1 MLFGGKAPETSPSY
15 TTTSDDPW
23 PFSQAQPLDDNS
35 SREHPFAEDLDLDNH
50 PLTEGLENLI
60 ISPSGNAQYLG
71 SSSSTILSRRLR
83 NIIGISS
90 PLNVELDID
99 KEIPTYNLQAL
110 RLYRPSFTEV
120 EQLPPYAVAK
130 RYFAAQ
136 HTMIG
141 TIFAFVRLDEFEYQ
155 LQQAYAGPP
164 DPDDLNACLVHCQ
177 VYLVMAFGQLY
188 AVNQYMGSEG
198 PPGFGFF
205 TQALQDL
212 PNIHDEPS
220 MLFCGVLALVGYFMQ
235 ILNRRDAA
243 FLYLGV
249 AQRMA
254 ISLALH
260 EEVSVPGLDDFTKEQ
275 RRRTWWSIYSLD
287 RILCVKYG
295 NPVTMH
301 DEDISVALPSRLP
314 QEPEYCAAVVLRYY
328 TVLSQ
333 ILGQIMHRIY
343 GKQAKSG
350 PGLMTAVQEIMGA
363 LAKWEREIPNE
374 LRFDPVRIT
383 ASRESVSTF
392 LHYYQCINMTARPL
406 LFHIV
411 KKRLQADPVE
421 RLQDWREGL
430 SQTTVSVIE
439 ACLLAARDTVSMMK
453 IAAEKDLVAVFGYMD
468 GEHAFSAAIVLVMVC
483 VAFPPTADNM
493 LAMNSALSTLENM
506 ARKGNHHI
514 EARHQLLVQLS
525 SVAVQ
530 DPCSQ
535 ISVSDGS
542 THGASGTAAVPAP
555 PVMYDELLNQ
565 MFASSPSTGDLTMFE
580 AAYLGTGLDIEFDL
594 NQWAQTAMN

>member
-1 MLFGGKAPETSPSY
+1 MAS
-15 TTTSDDPW
+15 
-23 PFSQAQPLDDNS
+23 PLD
-35 SREHPFAEDLDLDNH
+35 AEF
-50 PLTEGLENLI
+50 
-60 ISPSGNAQYLG
+60 Y
-71 SSSSTILSRRLR
+71 
-83 NIIGISS
+83 
-90 PLNVELDID
+90 ID
-99 KEIPTYNLQAL
+99 KEIPTYNLEAL
-110 RLYRPSFTEV
+110 RLHRPSFTEV
-120 EQLPPYAVAK
+120 EQLPPYTVAK

-136 HTMIG
+136 YTMIG

-155 LQQAYAGPP
+155 LQQAYAGQP
-164 DPDDLNACLVHCQ
+164 DPDDLNACLIHCQ
-177 VYLVMAFGQLY
+177 VYLIMAFGQMY
-188 AVNQYMGSEG
+188 AVNQYMGPEG

-205 TQALQDL
+205 TQALQYL
-212 PNIHDEPS
+212 PNIHEEPS

-243 FLYLGV
+243 FLYLGL

-260 EEVSVPGLDDFTKEQ
+260 EEVHVPGLDEFTKEQ

-314 QEPEYCAAVVLRYY
+314 PEPEYCAAVVLRHY

-343 GKQAKSG
+343 GKQTKSG
-350 PGLMTAVQEIMGA
+350 PGLMTAVQDITNA

-374 LRFDPVRIT
+374 LRFDPIRIT
-383 ASRESVSTF
+383 ASRESFSTF

-411 KKRLQADPVE
+411 KKRLQGDLGE
-421 RLQDWREGL
+421 RLKDWREGL

-439 ACLLAARDTVSMMK
+439 TCLLAARDTVSMMK
-453 IAAEKDLVAVFGYMD
+453 IAAEKDLVAIFGYMD
-468 GEHAFSAAIVLVMVC
+468 GEHAFSAAIVLVMAC
-483 VAFPPTADNM
+483 VAFPPNAANTS
-493 LAMNSALSTLENM
+493 AMEAALSTLENM

-525 SVAVQ
+525 SIAMT
-530 DPCSQ
+530 DGMNP
-535 ISVSDGS
+535 ISVPENS
-542 THGASGTAAVPAP
+542 TQPGNGTSAVPAL
-555 PVMYDELLNQ
+555 PVVYDELLNQ
-565 MFASSPSTGDLTMFE
+565 MFTSSPSTGDLNMFE
-580 AAYLGTGLDIEFDL
+580 AAYLGPALDIEFDL
-594 NQWAQTAMN
+594 NQLAQTDAPM

>member
-1 MLFGGKAPETSPSY
+1 MA
-15 TTTSDDPW
+15 
-23 PFSQAQPLDDNS
+23 
-35 SREHPFAEDLDLDNH
+35 
-50 PLTEGLENLI
+50 
-60 ISPSGNAQYLG
+60 
-71 SSSSTILSRRLR
+71 
-83 NIIGISS
+83 S
-90 PLNVELDID
+90 PLNADLDID
-99 KEIPTYNLQAL
+99 KEIPTYNLEAL
-110 RLYRPSFTEV
+110 RLHRPSFTEV
-120 EQLPPYAVAK
+120 EQLPPYTVAK

-136 HTMIG
+136 YTMIG

-155 LQQAYAGPP
+155 LQQAYAGQP
-164 DPDDLNACLVHCQ
+164 DPDDLSACLVHCQ
-177 VYLVMAFGQLY
+177 VYLIMAFGQMY

-205 TQALQDL
+205 TQALQYL
-212 PNIHDEPS
+212 PNIHEEPS

-243 FLYLGV
+243 FLYLGL

-260 EEVSVPGLDDFTKEQ
+260 EEVHVPGLDDFTKEQ

-314 QEPEYCAAVVLRYY
+314 QEPEYCAAVVLRHY

-343 GKQAKSG
+343 GKQTKSG
-350 PGLMTAVQEIMGA
+350 PGLMTAVQDIMNA

-374 LRFDPVRIT
+374 LRFDPIRIT
-383 ASRESVSTF
+383 ASRESCSTF

-406 LFHIV
+406 LFHII
-411 KKRLQADPVE
+411 KKRLQGDLAE
-421 RLQDWREGL
+421 RLKDWREGL
-430 SQTTVSVIE
+430 SQTSVSVIE
-439 ACLLAARDTVSMMK
+439 TCLLAARDTVSMIK

-483 VAFPPTADNM
+483 VAFPPNADNTF
-493 LAMNSALSTLENM
+493 AMEAALSTLENM

-525 SVAVQ
+525 SVATTYAIN
-530 DPCSQ
+530 Q
-535 ISVSDGS
+535 ISVPDNAQPGN
-542 THGASGTAAVPAP
+542 GTSAIPAP
-555 PVMYDELLNQ
+555 PMVYDELLNQ

-594 NQWAQTAMN
+594 NQLAQTDAPM